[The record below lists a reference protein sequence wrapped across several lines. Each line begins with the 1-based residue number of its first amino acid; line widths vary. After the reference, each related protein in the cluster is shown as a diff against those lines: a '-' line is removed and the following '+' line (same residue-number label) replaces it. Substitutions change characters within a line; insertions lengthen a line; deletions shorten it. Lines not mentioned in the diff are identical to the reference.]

1 MARVILLLWFKT
13 ARIKRNFTPLA
24 LALFKPLQHA
34 PEIIYQ
40 TYQFVNKLTLLTLS
54 QNVTSSNLTNQF

>member
-1 MARVILLLWFKT
+1 MAHVILLLWFKT
-13 ARIKRNFTPLA
+13 ARIKLNFTP

-40 TYQFVNKLTLLTLS
+40 TYQFVDKLTLLTLS
-54 QNVTSSNLTNQF
+54 QNVTSSSLTNQF